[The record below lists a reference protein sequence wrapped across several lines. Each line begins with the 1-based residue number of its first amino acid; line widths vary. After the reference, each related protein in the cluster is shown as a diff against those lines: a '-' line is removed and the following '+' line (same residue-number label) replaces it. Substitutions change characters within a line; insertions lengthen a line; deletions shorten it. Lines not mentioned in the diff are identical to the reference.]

1 MNKKYTTG
9 IACNKEINNETLSDV
24 KLIEYEFNGENKYD
38 IENVIDSINE
48 CHQIVTDNYVILV
61 LCHSYNIPVLYI
73 NSDEKILQ
81 ILDYAKG
88 IYSFDYQI
96 CLNIDIDEVINN
108 IENYMLLYE
117 KPDMLID
124 RKKDLIMSCPF
135 VEETL
140 KPLLLKMI

>member
-1 MNKKYTTG
+1 MNKKYSIG
-9 IACNKEINNETLSDV
+9 IACNKEINNETSSDV
-24 KLIEYEFNGENKYD
+24 KLIEYECNCENEYD
-38 IENVIDSINE
+38 VENIINSINE

-73 NSDEKILQ
+73 NSDEKISQ

-96 CLNIDIDEVINN
+96 CLNIDINEVINN

-117 KPDMLID
+117 KPDMLTD
-124 RKKDLIMSCPF
+124 RKQDLIMSCPF